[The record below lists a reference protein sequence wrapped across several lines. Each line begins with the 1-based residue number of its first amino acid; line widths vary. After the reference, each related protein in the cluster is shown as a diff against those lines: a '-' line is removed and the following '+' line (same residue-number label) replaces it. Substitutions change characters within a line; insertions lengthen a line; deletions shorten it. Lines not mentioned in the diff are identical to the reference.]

1 VADKPLHPV
10 SECVRIAETGQIAP
24 GADHRLLDGV
34 ARELAV
40 AEDQAGGRV
49 QPREAHVEES
59 SGGVMLALP
68 RSLDES
74 SLVHGRLVSDTAFV
88 VVLDSVWR
96 PCRRK
101 GSVGRYGFRELHA
114 LDDAHRLRDA
124 RIPVWWVGR
133 EDLDGARVP
142 VSDVEQEEPLAGG
155 GIHCAEPGVRVQDRR
170 DRAPVVAEVAALLP
184 GGIEPQVGPETRAA

>member
-24 GADHRLLDGV
+24 GADHLLLDGV

-49 QPREAHVEES
+49 QPREAHVEEV
-59 SGGVMLALP
+59 GEGVMVAPP

-74 SLVHGRLVSDTAFV
+74 SLVHGRLVSDTAWV

-96 PCRRK
+96 PCRQK
-101 GSVGRYGFRELHA
+101 GSVGRSGFRELHA
-114 LDDAHRLRDA
+114 LDDDPRLRDTT
-124 RIPVWWVGR
+124 I
-133 EDLDGARVP
+133 
-142 VSDVEQEEPLAGG
+142 
-155 GIHCAEPGVRVQDRR
+155 
-170 DRAPVVAEVAALLP
+170 
-184 GGIEPQVGPETRAA
+184 